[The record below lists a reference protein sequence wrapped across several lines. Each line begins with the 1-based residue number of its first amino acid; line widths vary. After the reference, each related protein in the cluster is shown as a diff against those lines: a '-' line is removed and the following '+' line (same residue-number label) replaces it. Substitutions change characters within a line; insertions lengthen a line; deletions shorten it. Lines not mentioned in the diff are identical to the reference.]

1 MGVTMEFIGSDRNSV
16 RFSMFKFMLYALAI
30 GGFFILAGH
39 VIGALP
45 PHPLESQFT
54 GNPGNTDRYLTHITT
69 DKPIYR
75 IGEKLYVRAVVLR
88 ANDHSPMAGPGR
100 AFFEIKGPKGD
111 IVASGAT
118 SITDSVAGFFW
129 DIPAVQAGG

>member
-1 MGVTMEFIGSDRNSV
+1 MGVTMEFIGSDRNCV
-16 RFSMFKFMLYALAI
+16 RFFMFKCILYAAALS
-30 GGFFILAGH
+30 GFLIVAGY
-39 VIGALP
+39 VIGAP
-45 PHPLESQFT
+45 PRGSSASQFT
-54 GNPGNTDRYLTHITT
+54 GSPGNTDRYLTHITT

-118 SITDSVAGFFW
+118 SRSEERRVGKERRC
-129 DIPAVQAGG
+129 GG